1 MADDMIY
8 WYRVIRITGKSY
20 HQPFSSFFLI
30 ISLFASLIFFR
41 VIRITSKSY
50 HQPFNSFFLI
60 ISLLASLILFRVA
73 GIRLMIK
80 KKLLNG

>member
-1 MADDMIY
+1 MLLNFDGVNYKMKNISVKKLLNG
-8 WYRVIRITGKSY
+8 R
-20 HQPFSSFFLI
+20 PFNSFFLI

-60 ISLLASLILFRVA
+60 ISLFASLILFRA
-73 GIRLMIK
+73 K